1 MQTFS
6 NFESLSANSSVTI
19 VGSKE
24 PNLILS
30 IPSILFKSSIKF
42 IPFILLILAVFSG
55 CSKKAADE
63 SRLKEVVVYT
73 YDSFVSEWGAG
84 PEIEKLFEEKTGLEL
99 TFVDCGDAVQV
110 LSRAV
115 LEKND
120 HM

>member
-1 MQTFS
+1 M
-6 NFESLSANSSVTI
+6 L
-19 VGSKE
+19 
-24 PNLILS
+24 
-30 IPSILFKSSIKF
+30 KSSIKL
-42 IPFILLILAVFSG
+42 IPFFLLILAVFSG

-120 HM
+120 VQADVILGLDNNIAKGFSQLAFG